1 MSARECQNHEW
12 MKKEVTRPTP
22 RADVVPSVPTTAPT
36 PTPAPPAP
44 APTTP
49 APTTS
54 VSTNPVSTTPT
65 VVIPTSVSIAPPAT
79 NTITP
84 ATPTPTPAAPTPI
97 PTPAPAS
104 TTPKPITPAPSVA
117 TTPALPEINTPTVD
131 IGRPPLHPLTPVK
144 QFAPPFPEPLSG
156 FSSPITAVPHA
167 LLQRSESRSLSRH
180 NLDRIRSMSK
190 SREVLSERIQM
201 SNLKKTMSK
210 SRERLFDA
218 RLGVSKSR
226 ERLMGLR
233 SFSQSVEA
241 LSALSQLNQENAVYQ
256 SCNNIF
262 VPMITPTTKEA
273 DVCRM
278 YKSLAAIDQIDEFD
292 CTHKLGYFESRLS
305 KDDEDYNDIV
315 TRHNTSLNSVIAV
328 QDSKPVGSNYM
339 VNEARLRGGG
349 RGGRSTDICD
359 KRCPRH
365 NHRQPEAQ
373 PTQKIPKVNRAERMK
388 REAQRRRKEKKE
400 REREEKE
407 RQKAQ
412 AIEHAEAITRNNKT
426 THEKSGESS
435 NSPGGRRR
443 SSSHV
448 EQRLAERHERQQERL
463 EKQERKNSVIHRKRE
478 PSDSHDKS
486 PVTERVRPGKTSSGL
501 EVPQERPRSTTPT
514 RKNRTKKT
522 SNAGSDV
529 SQASSLESVDGNLES
544 PRSPAR
550 PKRPTSLEL
559 PEIKIFPEA
568 ISPASFTGD
577 VNDNVLKEDSGRE
590 IDEAYISLEDP
601 ALSRSHSTP
610 STSHAETTT
619 PTTTTDAKHEEPK
632 QEQPKPR
639 RKFAEL
645 LDNPLFVRQAEI
657 SNQSCVQNTPDAETS
672 EDPEKEKTLKVESER
687 STFGSCCELTIIK
700 EEERQAPKKTA
711 SSYVRS
717 ISTTSDLGSMVSAS
731 SECSLERE
739 EGGGRSPATD
749 VDSFEWKSRGRAISF
764 LNNPSSPRPRVLSR
778 SNSMHLDSPV
788 NPARPWGNLC
798 DGAVARA
805 LEKFKKP
812 EDQAATK
819 KTRRQSSPVMSPSS
833 SPRLH

>member
-1 MSARECQNHEW
+1 
-12 MKKEVTRPTP
+12 
-22 RADVVPSVPTTAPT
+22 
-36 PTPAPPAP
+36 
-44 APTTP
+44 
-49 APTTS
+49 
-54 VSTNPVSTTPT
+54 
-65 VVIPTSVSIAPPAT
+65 
-79 NTITP
+79 
-84 ATPTPTPAAPTPI
+84 
-97 PTPAPAS
+97 
-104 TTPKPITPAPSVA
+104 
-117 TTPALPEINTPTVD
+117 
-131 IGRPPLHPLTPVK
+131 
-144 QFAPPFPEPLSG
+144 
-156 FSSPITAVPHA
+156 
-167 LLQRSESRSLSRH
+167 
-180 NLDRIRSMSK
+180 
-190 SREVLSERIQM
+190 M
-201 SNLKKTMSK
+201 SNLKKTISK

-218 RLGVSKSR
+218 RLGISKSR

-292 CTHKLGYFESRLS
+292 CTHKLGYFESRIS

-315 TRHNTSLNSVIAV
+315 TRHNTSLNTVIAV
-328 QDSKPVGSNYM
+328 QDTKPGTNYM

-349 RGGRSTDICD
+349 RGGRSTDVCD

-373 PTQKIPKVNRAERMK
+373 PTQRIPKVNRAERMK

-407 RQKAQ
+407 RQKVQ
-412 AIEHAEAITRNNKT
+412 SIEQTEGTSRNNRT

-448 EQRLAERHERQQERL
+448 EQRIAERHERQQERL
-463 EKQERKNSVIHRKRE
+463 ERQERKNSVSQRKRE
-478 PSDSHDKS
+478 STDAEKQDKS
-486 PVTERVRPGKTSSGL
+486 PVTERVRPGKTSGGL
-501 EVPQERPRSTTPT
+501 DVPQERPRSTTPT
-514 RKNRTKKT
+514 RKNKTKKT

-544 PRSPAR
+544 PRSPQR
-550 PKRPTSLEL
+550 PKRPTSLHL

-568 ISPASFTGD
+568 SSPACLSGD
-577 VNDNVLKEDSGRE
+577 VNDNILKDSRRE
-590 IDEAYISLEDP
+590 IDEAYNSLEEP
-601 ALSRSHSTP
+601 VPCSRSQSMPSVTHTET
-610 STSHAETTT
+610 STSS
-619 PTTTTDAKHEEPK
+619 TTTTGTIKEIKHEHS
-632 QEQPKPR
+632 KPR

-657 SNQSCVQNTPDAETS
+657 SNQNCVQNNPDGEAS
-672 EDPEKEKTLKVESER
+672 EDLDKEKTLKIDSDR
-687 STFGSCCELTIIK
+687 STFGSCELTIIK
-700 EEERQAPKKTA
+700 EEEKQPPKKTLP
-711 SSYVRS
+711 SYGRS
-717 ISTTSDLGSMVSAS
+717 ISTSSDLGSMVSAS

-739 EGGGRSPATD
+739 EFGSRSPATD
-749 VDSFEWKSRGRAISF
+749 VDTLEWRSRARAISV
-764 LNNPSSPRPRVLSR
+764 LNNPSSPKPRVLSR

-805 LEKFKKP
+805 MEKFKKKP
-812 EDQAATK
+812 EEQAAPE

-833 SPRLH
+833 SPLLH